1 MSEATFRT
9 MRSLLHPSG
18 GREEQTLIVP
28 DYQRGYKWAVKE
40 LPSAGGVEEN
50 SALETLLSNLDTA
63 FHKAE
68 GSDYFLQGV
77 TVRESTDGLVLIDGQ
92 QRVTSFYLIL
102 WCLGGPDAI
111 RPIRLQYDVR
121 AASQRFL
128 DALHDQQPDECF
140 LQLTGSEAEGN
151 REDEQDVYYFKQAL
165 RQIHSWWEK
174 RPKEEHER
182 LTDWLLDRVR
192 VIYLTVDTPE
202 KAVRTFT
209 MMNGAKA
216 TMLAEELAKAE
227 ALCRLA
233 TEGEPVEEEDEGDF
247 GGVPTLDDYFDEIR
261 QWAATQ
267 WETAARRGRC
277 AREWDRWLYWW
288 NRPDVQRFFNVQ
300 TPWGWLLDYAL
311 WDWSEGKT
319 DRFSFEAF
327 RSAFSAFKKLKKR
340 FLSDAQYCFER
351 LRSIQTAIEDV
362 YADPVAYNWLGLS
375 LLFAPRRDER
385 YATLRYFLRHRHG
398 ADALARYAKCRL
410 AGATH
415 QEITGEGQGNAED
428 KAARLHEKQAR
439 LQHLLAAADAY
450 NDDEAKAACFGF
462 LLYLNLVED
471 NRLGRKF
478 DFTVWGAKSLEH
490 IWPKARVSHRDAD
503 GTFRR
508 GDGAE
513 LTPEE
518 KEEVCAGA
526 PGWLDRAQ
534 IRTAGGQPLSEH
546 CVGNLVLLYGRDNS
560 AFGARSYEEK
570 KTAFFDVSSDAF
582 RSRHLLHTVS
592 KFAATAWGARQIAD
606 YYEEIQEQVKTLYHE

>member
-28 DYQRGYKWAVKE
+28 DYQRGYKWAVRE
-40 LPSAGGVEEN
+40 LLSAGGVEAN
-50 SALETLLSNLDTA
+50 SALETLLSNLNTA
-63 FHKAE
+63 FCIAKDT
-68 GSDYFLQGV
+68 DYFLQGV
-77 TVRESTDGLVLIDGQ
+77 TVRESADGLVLIDGQ

-128 DALHDQQPDECF
+128 DALHDRQPDEF
-140 LQLTGSEAEGN
+140 LPQLTGSEAEGEA
-151 REDEQDVYYFKQAL
+151 EDEQDVYYFKQAL
-165 RQIHSWWEK
+165 RQIHSWWGK
-174 RPKEEHER
+174 RSKEELKR
-182 LTDWLLDRVR
+182 LADWLLDRVR

-227 ALCRLA
+227 ALRRLA

-247 GGVPTLDDYFDEIR
+247 GCAPTLDDCFDEIR

-327 RSAFSAFKKLKKR
+327 RSAFMR
-340 FLSDAQYCFER
+340 FLSDAQDCFER
-351 LRSIQTAIEDV
+351 LRSIQTAVEDV

-375 LLFAPRRDER
+375 LLFAPGRDEKFE
-385 YATLRYFLRHRHG
+385 TLRYFLRHRHG

-415 QEITGEGQGNAED
+415 QEITGEGQGNAEE
-428 KAARLHEKQAR
+428 KERRLHEKQAR

-503 GTFRR
+503 GTLRR

-518 KEEVCAGA
+518 VNEVCAGA

-534 IRTAGGQPLSEH
+534 IRTASGQPLSEH

-570 KTAFFDVSSDAF
+570 KAAFFDVSSDAF

-592 KFAATAWGARQIAD
+592 KFASTAWGARQIAD

>member
-1 MSEATFRT
+1 

-28 DYQRGYKWAVKE
+28 DYQRGYKWAVRE
-40 LPSAGGVEEN
+40 LLSAGGVEAN
-50 SALETLLSNLDTA
+50 SALETLLSNLNTA
-63 FHKAE
+63 FCIAKDT
-68 GSDYFLQGV
+68 DYFLQGV
-77 TVRESTDGLVLIDGQ
+77 TVRESADGLVLIDGQ

-111 RPIRLQYDVR
+111 RSIRLQYDVR

-128 DALHDQQPDECF
+128 DELHERQPDEF
-140 LQLTGSEAEGN
+140 LPQLTGGEAEGD

-165 RQIHSWWEK
+165 RQVHSWWGK
-174 RPKEEHER
+174 RPEDERER
-182 LTDWLLDRVR
+182 LTDYLLDRVR
-192 VIYLTVDTPE
+192 VIYLTIDTPE

-227 ALCRLA
+227 ALRRLA
-233 TEGEPVEEEDEGDF
+233 TADAITDVEGDDTLDSAK
-247 GGVPTLDDYFDEIR
+247 TLDDCFDEIR
-261 QWAATQ
+261 QCMAAQ
-267 WETAARRGRC
+267 WEAAARRGRC

-327 RSAFSAFKKLKKR
+327 RSAFMR
-340 FLSDAQYCFER
+340 FLSDAQDCFER
-351 LRSIQTAIEDV
+351 LRSIQTAVEDV

-375 LLFAPRRDER
+375 LLFAPGRDEKFE
-385 YATLRYFLRHRHG
+385 TLRYFLRHRHDAG
-398 ADALARYAKCRL
+398 ALARYAKCRL

-415 QEITGEGQGNAED
+415 QEITGEGQGNAEE
-428 KAARLHEKQAR
+428 KERRLHEKQAR

-518 KEEVCAGA
+518 VNEVCAGA

-534 IRTAGGQPLSEH
+534 IRTASGQPLSEH

-570 KTAFFDVSSDAF
+570 KAAFFDVSSDAF

>member
-9 MRSLLHPSG
+9 MRSLLYPSG

-40 LPSAGGVEEN
+40 LLPAGGVEEN
-50 SALETLLSNLDTA
+50 SALETLLSNLDDA
-63 FHKAE
+63 FRIAE
-68 GSDYFLQGV
+68 DTDYFLQGV

-140 LQLTGSEAEGN
+140 PQLTGSEAEGN

-165 RQIHSWWEK
+165 RQIHSQWGK
-174 RPKEEHER
+174 RPKEKRES
-182 LTDWLLDRVR
+182 LMDWLLDRVR

-227 ALCRLA
+227 ALRRLA

-247 GGVPTLDDYFDEIR
+247 GGVPTLDDYFDENR

-327 RSAFSAFKKLKKR
+327 RSALSAFKKLKKR
-340 FLSDAQYCFER
+340 FLSDAQDCFER

-362 YADPVAYNWLGLS
+362 YADPEAYNWLGLS

-490 IWPKARVSHRDAD
+490 IWHKARVWWRGAD

-518 KEEVCAGA
+518 KEEVRAGA

-534 IRTAGGQPLSEH
+534 IRTAGGQPMSEH

>member
-1 MSEATFRT
+1 

-40 LPSAGGVEEN
+40 LQSAGGVEEN
-50 SALETLLSNLDTA
+50 SALETLVSNLNDAFIAEDT
-63 FHKAE
+63 
-68 GSDYFLQGV
+68 DYFLQGV

-102 WCLGGPDAI
+102 WYLGGPDAI

-140 LQLTGSEAEGN
+140 PQLTGSEAEGN

-165 RQIHSWWEK
+165 RQIHNSRWGKW
-174 RPKEEHER
+174 PKEERESR
-182 LTDWLLDRVR
+182 MDWLLDRVR

-233 TEGEPVEEEDEGDF
+233 TEDPRLDGMDWGSRDCLPI
-247 GGVPTLDDYFDEIR
+247 LDDYFDEIR

-327 RSAFSAFKKLKKR
+327 RSALSAFKKLKKR
-340 FLSDAQYCFER
+340 FLSDAQDCFER

-415 QEITGEGQGNAED
+415 QEITGEGQGNAEE
-428 KAARLHEKQAR
+428 KERRLHEKQAR

>member
-1 MSEATFRT
+1 

-28 DYQRGYKWAVKE
+28 DYQRGYKWAVRE
-40 LPSAGGVEEN
+40 LLSAGGVEAN
-50 SALETLLSNLDTA
+50 SALETLLSNLNTA
-63 FHKAE
+63 FCIAKDT
-68 GSDYFLQGV
+68 DYFLQGV
-77 TVRESTDGLVLIDGQ
+77 TVRESADGLVLIDGQ

-128 DALHDQQPDECF
+128 DALHDQQPDEF
-140 LQLTGSEAEGN
+140 LPQLTGSEVEGEA
-151 REDEQDVYYFKQAL
+151 EDEQDVYYFKQAL
-165 RQIHSWWEK
+165 RQIHSWWGK
-174 RPKEEHER
+174 RPKEELTR
-182 LTDWLLDRVR
+182 LADWLLDRVR

-227 ALCRLA
+227 VLRRLA
-233 TEGEPVEEEDEGDF
+233 SEDDLVGEEVEYDF
-247 GGVPTLDDYFDEIR
+247 SSAPTLDSCFDAIR

-267 WETAARRGRC
+267 WETAARRGRS

-288 NRPDVQRFFNVQ
+288 NRPDVQRFFGTE
-300 TPWGWLLDYAL
+300 TPLGWLLDYAL

-319 DRFSFEAF
+319 DRFNFEAF
-327 RSAFSAFKKLKKR
+327 RSAFLR
-340 FLSDAQYCFER
+340 FLSNAQDCFER
-351 LRSIQTAIEDV
+351 LRSIQTAVEDV

-375 LLFAPRRDER
+375 LLFAPGRDEKFE
-385 YATLRYFLRHRHG
+385 TLRYFLRHRHG

-415 QEITGEGQGNAED
+415 QEITGEGQGNAEE
-428 KAARLHEKQAR
+428 KERRLHEKQAR

-490 IWPKARVSHRDAD
+490 IWPKARVWWRDAD
-503 GTFRR
+503 GTLRR

-518 KEEVCAGA
+518 VNEVCAGA

-570 KTAFFDVSSDAF
+570 KAAFFDVSSDAF

-592 KFAATAWGARQIAD
+592 KFAATAWGARQITD

>member
-9 MRSLLHPSG
+9 MRSLLCPSG
-18 GREEQTLIVP
+18 GREVQTLIVP
-28 DYQRGYKWAVKE
+28 DYQRGYKWAVRE
-40 LPSAGGVEEN
+40 LLSAGGVEAK
-50 SALETLLSNLDTA
+50 SALETLLSNLDGA
-63 FHKAE
+63 FREPKYT
-68 GSDYFLQGV
+68 DYFLQGV
-77 TVRESTDGLVLIDGQ
+77 TVRESADGLVLIDGQ

-128 DALHDQQPDECF
+128 DELRDRQPGEF
-140 LQLTGSEAEGN
+140 LPQLAGDEAEGKA
-151 REDEQDVYYFKQAL
+151 EDEQDVYYFKQAL
-165 RQIHSWWEK
+165 RQIHSWWGK
-174 RPKEEHER
+174 RPEEELKR
-182 LTDWLLDRVR
+182 LADWLLDRVR

-227 ALCRLA
+227 ALRRLA
-233 TEGEPVEEEDEGDF
+233 TEGEPVEEEDEGDL
-247 GGVPTLDDYFDEIR
+247 GGVPTLDDCFDEIR

-311 WDWSEGKT
+311 WDWSDGKT

-327 RSAFSAFKKLKKR
+327 RSAFMR
-340 FLSDAQYCFER
+340 FLSDAQDCFER
-351 LRSIQTAIEDV
+351 LRSIQTAVEDV

-375 LLFAPRRDER
+375 LLFASGRDEKFE
-385 YATLRYFLRHRHG
+385 TLRYFLRHRHG

-415 QEITGEGQGNAED
+415 QEITGEGQGSAED
-428 KAARLHEKQAR
+428 KARRLNGKQKHFR
-439 LQHLLAAADAY
+439 GLLAATDAY
-450 NDDEAKAACFGF
+450 NDDEAKDACCRF

-490 IWPKARVSHRDAD
+490 IWPKARVFHRDDANV
-503 GTFRR
+503 FRR

-518 KEEVCAGA
+518 KEAACAGA

-534 IRTAGGQPLSEH
+534 LHTADGQPLSEH

-570 KTAFFDVSSDAF
+570 KAAFFDVSSDAF

>member
-1 MSEATFRT
+1 MSEATFKT
-9 MRSLLHPSG
+9 MRSLLYPPA

-40 LPSAGGVEEN
+40 LLSAGGFEEN
-50 SALETLLSNLDTA
+50 SALETLVSKLDDA
-63 FHKAE
+63 FRIAE
-68 GSDYFLQGV
+68 DTDYFLQGV
-77 TVRESTDGLVLIDGQ
+77 TVCESTDGLVLIDGQ

-102 WCLGGPDAI
+102 WYLGGPDAI

-121 AASQRFL
+121 AASQCFL
-128 DALHDQQPDECF
+128 DELRDRQPGEF
-140 LQLTGSEAEGN
+140 LPQLAGSEAEGN
-151 REDEQDVYYFKQAL
+151 REGEQDVYYFKQAL
-165 RQIHSWWEK
+165 RQIHSRWGK

-182 LTDWLLDRVR
+182 LMDWLLDRVR

-233 TEGEPVEEEDEGDF
+233 TEDEGDF

-261 QWAATQ
+261 QCMAAQ

-319 DRFSFEAF
+319 NRFSFEAF
-327 RSAFSAFKKLKKR
+327 RSAFSSPKQKPQ
-340 FLSDAQYCFER
+340 DCFER

-415 QEITGEGQGNAED
+415 QEITGEGQGNAEE
-428 KAARLHEKQAR
+428 KERRLHEKQAR

-490 IWPKARVSHRDAD
+490 IWPKARVWWRGAD

>member
-28 DYQRGYKWAVKE
+28 DYQRGYKWAVRE
-40 LPSAGGVEEN
+40 LLSAGGVEAN
-50 SALETLLSNLDTA
+50 SALETLLSNLNTA
-63 FHKAE
+63 FCIAKDT
-68 GSDYFLQGV
+68 DYFLQGV
-77 TVRESTDGLVLIDGQ
+77 TVRESADGLVLIDGQ

-102 WCLGGPDAI
+102 WCLGGPDSI
-111 RPIRLQYDVR
+111 RPIRLRYDVR
-121 AASQRFL
+121 TASQRFL
-128 DALHDQQPDECF
+128 DALHDQQPDEF
-140 LQLTGSEAEGN
+140 LPQLTGSEAEGN

-165 RQIHSWWEK
+165 RQIHSWWGK
-174 RPKEEHER
+174 RPEEELKR
-182 LTDWLLDRVR
+182 LADWLLDRVR

-227 ALCRLA
+227 ALRRLA
-233 TEGEPVEEEDEGDF
+233 TEGEPVEEEDEGDL
-247 GGVPTLDDYFDEIR
+247 GGVPTLDDCFDEIR
-261 QWAATQ
+261 QWAAAQ

-327 RSAFSAFKKLKKR
+327 RSAFMR
-340 FLSDAQYCFER
+340 FLSDAQDCFER
-351 LRSIQTAIEDV
+351 LRSIQTAVEDV

-375 LLFAPRRDER
+375 LLFASGRDEKFE
-385 YATLRYFLRHRHG
+385 TLRYFLRHRHD

-415 QEITGEGQGNAED
+415 QEITGEGQGNAEE
-428 KAARLHEKQAR
+428 KERRLHEKQAR

-513 LTPEE
+513 LTPEAE
-518 KEEVCAGA
+518 DEIRSEAS
-526 PGWLDRAQ
+526 GWLDRAQ
-534 IRTAGGQPLSEH
+534 IRTASGQPLSEH

-570 KTAFFDVSSDAF
+570 KAAFFDVHSDAF
-582 RSRHLLHTVS
+582 SSRHLLHTVS
-592 KFAATAWGARQIAD
+592 KFAATAWGARQITD

>member
-40 LPSAGGVEEN
+40 LLSAGGVEEN
-50 SALETLLSNLDTA
+50 SALETLLSNLDIA
-63 FHKAE
+63 FCIAE
-68 GSDYFLQGV
+68 DTDYFLQGV

-102 WCLGGPDAI
+102 WYLGGPDAI

-140 LQLTGSEAEGN
+140 PQLTGSEAEGN

-165 RQIHSWWEK
+165 RQIHSRWGK
-174 RPKEEHER
+174 LPKEERES
-182 LTDWLLDRVR
+182 LMDWLLDRVR

-227 ALCRLA
+227 ALRRLA

-327 RSAFSAFKKLKKR
+327 RSAFMR
-340 FLSDAQYCFER
+340 FLSDAQDCFER

-415 QEITGEGQGNAED
+415 QEITGEGQGNAEE
-428 KAARLHEKQAR
+428 KERRLHEKQAR

-450 NDDEAKAACFGF
+450 NDDEAKAACSGF